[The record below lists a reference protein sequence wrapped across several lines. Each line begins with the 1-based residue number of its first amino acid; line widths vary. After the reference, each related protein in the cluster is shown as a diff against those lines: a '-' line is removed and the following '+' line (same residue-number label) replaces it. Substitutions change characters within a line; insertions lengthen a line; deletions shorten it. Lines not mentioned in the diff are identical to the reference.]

1 MDHKDAALEPVRC
14 LVDFLCIHFWRSLR
28 PSSDLDLIMLRPS
41 RRALSVL
48 LFWFFW
54 ASLSLCQTQA
64 RSVLCTGGDGILD
77 AEFRNGIKVH
87 VGPARNG
94 ELATRA
100 CAAKLSWEK
109 QELVVATGASQL
121 DVDAF
126 GVDLGDG
133 VPVAAFQIKKLN
145 TDCCMEYQIYSLE
158 KPPRL
163 LHTITGGDFFSASDL
178 DLDGSVEIWT
188 NDAAAVNGFEN
199 LALSELDSAPIVV
212 FRFAHGQLLDVSAEF
227 QPHFD
232 AEIARIR
239 AGIHPL
245 ELEDFKDSDGKL
257 ASTPSISAQRLHHL
271 RLVKIKVLEIVW
283 GYLYSGRD
291 QDAWRSLAEMW
302 PPADIARIRAELVNA
317 RTRGVQSQADGT
329 SAGPPRGKKKHAQI
343 FDAVSRSGPERKLA
357 VIPPRAILLERPP
370 VSEIQHQGLPE
381 SEVLLE
387 LVLDASG
394 KVRSAE
400 PAGRVKWVAPDLTN
414 AALTWK
420 FIPAFKDG
428 RPVAS
433 RLRLAVSLRQ

>member
-1 MDHKDAALEPVRC
+1 MPC
-14 LVDFLCIHFWRSLR
+14 LVYFLRRDFWRSLR
-28 PSSDLDLIMLRPS
+28 LSSDRDLKMLRPS
-41 RRALSVL
+41 RRALSL
-48 LFWFFW
+48 FLFWFFW
-54 ASLSLCQTQA
+54 APLSICQTQA

-77 AEFRNGIKVH
+77 AEFRNGVKVH
-87 VGPARNG
+87 VGAARNG
-94 ELATRA
+94 EFATRA

-133 VPVAAFQIKKLN
+133 IPAAAFQIKKLD
-145 TDCCMEYQIYSLE
+145 TDCCMDYQIYSLE
-158 KPPRL
+158 KSPRL
-163 LHTITGGDFFSASDL
+163 LRTITGGDFFSASDV

-188 NDAAAVNGFEN
+188 SDAAAVNGLEN
-199 LALSELDSAPIVV
+199 LALSELDSAPSVV
-212 FRFAHGQLLDVSAEF
+212 LRFAHGKLLDVSAEF
-227 QPHFD
+227 QSYFD

-239 AGIHPL
+239 AGIHSQD
-245 ELEDFKDSDGKL
+245 LEDFKGSDGKL
-257 ASTPSISAQRLHHL
+257 TALPSISAERLHHL
-271 RLVKIKVLEIVW
+271 RLVKIEVLEIVW
-283 GYLYSGRD
+283 AYLYSGRD

-302 PPADIARIRAELVNA
+302 PPADTDRIRAALMNA
-317 RTRGVQSQADGT
+317 RARGIRSQADGT

-343 FDAVSRSGPERKLA
+343 FDAVSRSGPERKLT
-357 VIPPRAILLERPP
+357 VVPPKAILLRRPP
-370 VSEIQHQGLPE
+370 VPEIQQQALPE
-381 SEVLLE
+381 SEALLE
-387 LVLDASG
+387 LVIDASG

-400 PAGRVKWVAPDLTN
+400 PAGRVKWVAPDLIN

>member
-1 MDHKDAALEPVRC
+1 MNHKDAALEPARC
-14 LVDFLCIHFWRSLR
+14 LVYFLRIYFWRSLR
-28 PSSDLDLIMLRPS
+28 LSSDRDLIMLRPS
-41 RRALSVL
+41 RRALSVF
-48 LFWFFW
+48 LFWFSW
-54 ASLSLCQTQA
+54 APLSICQTQA
-64 RSVLCTGGDGILD
+64 RSVLCTGGDGVLD

-87 VGPARNG
+87 VGAARNG

-100 CAAKLSWEK
+100 CAAKLTWEK

-133 VPVAAFQIKKLN
+133 IPAAAFQIKKLD
-145 TDCCMEYQIYSLE
+145 TECCMEYEIYSLE

-163 LHTITGGDFFSASDL
+163 LRTITGGDFFSASDR
-178 DLDGSVEIWT
+178 DLDGRVEIWT

-199 LALSELDSAPIVV
+199 LALSELDFAPSVV

-227 QPHFD
+227 QPFFD
-232 AEIARIR
+232 DEIARIR
-239 AGIHPL
+239 AGIHLPD
-245 ELEDFKDSDGKL
+245 LEDFKSSDGKL
-257 ASTPSISAQRLHHL
+257 PATPSISAERLHRL
-271 RLVKIKVLEIVW
+271 RMVKIKVLEIISA
-283 GYLYSGRD
+283 YLYSGRD
-291 QDAWRSLAEMW
+291 QDAWHSLAEMW
-302 PPADIARIRAELVNA
+302 PPADIDRIRSALVKA
-317 RTRGVQSQADGT
+317 RTRGIHSQADGT

-343 FDAVSRSGPERKLA
+343 FDTVSRSGPERKLA
-357 VIPPRAILLERPP
+357 IIPPRAILLQRPP
-370 VSEIQHQGLPE
+370 VSEIQQQGVRE
-381 SEVLLE
+381 SESLLDM
-387 LVLDASG
+387 VIDASG

-400 PAGRVKWVAPDLTN
+400 PAGKVKWVAPDLIN